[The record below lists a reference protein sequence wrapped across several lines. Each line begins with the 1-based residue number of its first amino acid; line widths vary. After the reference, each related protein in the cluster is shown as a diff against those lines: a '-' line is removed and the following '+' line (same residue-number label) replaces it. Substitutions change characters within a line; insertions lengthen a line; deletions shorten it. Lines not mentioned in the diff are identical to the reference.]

1 MTSSETSHMGENWIR
16 WFCGLPGNH
25 VFAEVDKSFIED
37 AFNIFGLKQY
47 VLNDYSIAMC
57 LILDKKTPPLDP
69 YAELGYNKSAALLYG
84 MIHAR
89 YICTLRGLEA
99 MKRKYLEGYFGTCPR
114 LLCHGQKVI
123 PMGMTDLPH
132 LDCMKLYC
140 PSCQD
145 VYSCLQ
151 SQSHIDAACFGPTF
165 PHMFFMTFENLVP
178 EGSRE
183 VYVPKVYG
191 FKVHSSSPSLARGCT
206 ARATNIPQ
214 QTSHPNSSR
223 VTIDMSSSIFHPP
236 SGVQAQGGRTNGGAQ
251 GSVSQSDTGGSSS
264 RTRRGVKRDRS
275 GQDNAQAK
283 DSKLSTG
290 ETEQGT
296 GEEVTNLADSEPDAK
311 RINNTTEQTNSSHQD
326 GNISSKCG

>member
-178 EGSRE
+178 EGSKE
-183 VYVPKVYG
+183 VYVPKMYG
-191 FKVHSSSPSLARGCT
+191 FRVHSSSPSLARACAVRT
-206 ARATNIPQ
+206 TNIPPRH
-214 QTSHPNSSR
+214 SHLNSSR
-223 VTIDMSSSIFHPP
+223 VSVDLTSSTNPPP
-236 SGVQAQGGRTNGGAQ
+236 SGAQWTGGRANGGAQ

-264 RTRRGVKRDRS
+264 RTRKGVKRDRS
-275 GQDNAQAK
+275 GQDGTQEKECNHNAAEMKQ
-283 DSKLSTG
+283 DIG
-290 ETEQGT
+290 ED
-296 GEEVTNLADSEPDAK
+296 VNNHADNGPDAK
-311 RINNTTEQTNSSHQD
+311 RSNNSADLASSGFINENKPPKH
-326 GNISSKCG
+326 G